1 MEKLIIAL
9 DVANAEN
16 AKRIINEL
24 GDDIVFY
31 KLGLELMMSGQYFEI
46 VKYLKNNN
54 KKVFADLK
62 LYDITQ
68 TMVRCVENLKQHQ
81 IDMLTI
87 HCANDEIMRSVARI
101 KGDIKVVGVSV
112 LTNLDRYDL
121 TTMGFD
127 QKITLED
134 LVEHKTKMALEA
146 GLDGVVASAQE
157 AKKLRDSFG
166 DNFLIVTPGIRLNAV
181 IVDDQKRSANVAQA
195 IANKA
200 SYLVVG
206 RPILQSND
214 IKASALQF
222 IKAINEAY
230 ANY

>member
-9 DVANAEN
+9 DVANADM
-16 AKRIINEL
+16 AKKIIDDL
-24 GDDIVFY
+24 GDDVIFY
-31 KLGLELMMSGQYFEI
+31 KLGLELMMGGQYFEI
-46 VKYLKNNN
+46 IKYLKKNN

-68 TMVRCVENLKQHQ
+68 TMVRSVENLKQHQ
-81 IDMLTI
+81 VDMLTI

-121 TTMGFD
+121 VAMGFD

-157 AKKLRDSFG
+157 AKRLRKTLGND
-166 DNFLIVTPGIRLNAV
+166 FLIVTPGIRLNEV
-181 IVDDQKRSANVAQA
+181 IGDDQKRSTNVVQA
-195 IANKA
+195 IANGS

-206 RPILQSND
+206 RPILLSSN
-214 IKASALQF
+214 IKLSAQQF
-222 IKAINEAY
+222 IKAINEAST
-230 ANY
+230 NS

>member
-9 DVANAEN
+9 DVANADS
-16 AKRIINEL
+16 AKKIIDEL
-24 GDDIVFY
+24 GDEVVFY

-46 VKYLKNNN
+46 IKYLKKNN

-68 TMVRCVENLKQHQ
+68 TMVRSVENLKQYQ

-87 HCANDEIMRSVARI
+87 HCANDEIMRSVGRI

-121 TTMGFD
+121 VAMGFD
-127 QKITLED
+127 QKMTLED

-157 AKKLRDSFG
+157 AVKLRKSFG
-166 DNFLIVTPGIRLNAV
+166 EDFLIVTPGIRLNGV
-181 IVDDQKRSANVAQA
+181 IGDDQKRSTNVAQA
-195 IANKA
+195 IANGA

-206 RPILQSND
+206 RPILQSDN
-214 IKASALQF
+214 IKLSAQQF
-222 IKAINEAY
+222 IKAINEAS
-230 ANY
+230 ANS

>member
-9 DVANAEN
+9 DVANADS
-16 AKRIINEL
+16 AKKIIDEL
-24 GDDIVFY
+24 GDEVVFY

-46 VKYLKNNN
+46 IKYLKKNN

-68 TMVRCVENLKQHQ
+68 TMVRSVENLKQYQ

-87 HCANDEIMRSVARI
+87 HCANDEIMRSVGRI

-112 LTNLDRYDL
+112 LTNLDHYDL
-121 TTMGFD
+121 VAMGFD
-127 QKITLED
+127 QKMTLED

-157 AKKLRDSFG
+157 AIKLRKSFG
-166 DNFLIVTPGIRLNAV
+166 DDFLIVTPGIRLNGV
-181 IVDDQKRSANVAQA
+181 IGDDQKRSTNVAQA
-195 IANKA
+195 IANGA

-206 RPILQSND
+206 RPILQSDN
-214 IKASALQF
+214 IKLSAQQF
-222 IKAINEAY
+222 IKAINEAS
-230 ANY
+230 ANS

>member
-9 DVANAEN
+9 DVANADS
-16 AKRIINEL
+16 AKKIIDEL
-24 GDDIVFY
+24 GDEVVFY

-46 VKYLKNNN
+46 IRYLKKNN

-68 TMVRCVENLKQHQ
+68 TMIRSIENLKQYQ

-101 KGDIKVVGVSV
+101 KGSIKVVGVSV

-121 TTMGFD
+121 VAMGFD

-157 AKKLRDSFG
+157 AKKLRKSFG
-166 DNFLIVTPGIRLNAV
+166 NDFLIVTPGIRLNGV
-181 IVDDQKRSANVAQA
+181 IDDDQKRSTNVAQA
-195 IANKA
+195 LANGA

-206 RPILQSND
+206 RPILQSDN
-214 IKASALQF
+214 IKLSAQQF
-222 IKAINEAY
+222 IKAINEAS
-230 ANY
+230 ANS

>member
-9 DVANAEN
+9 DVANADS
-16 AKRIINEL
+16 AKKIIDEL
-24 GDDIVFY
+24 GDEVVFY

-46 VKYLKNNN
+46 IKYLKKNN

-68 TMVRCVENLKQHQ
+68 TMVRSVENLKQYQ

-87 HCANDEIMRSVARI
+87 HCANDEIMRSVGRI

-121 TTMGFD
+121 VAMGFD
-127 QKITLED
+127 QRMTLED

-157 AKKLRDSFG
+157 AIKLRKSFG
-166 DNFLIVTPGIRLNAV
+166 DDFLIVTPGIRLNGV
-181 IVDDQKRSANVAQA
+181 IGDDQKRSTNVAQA
-195 IANKA
+195 IANGA

-206 RPILQSND
+206 RPILQSDN
-214 IKASALQF
+214 IKLSAQQF
-222 IKAINEAY
+222 IKAINEAS
-230 ANY
+230 ANS

>member
-9 DVANAEN
+9 DVANADS
-16 AKRIINEL
+16 AKKIIDEL
-24 GDDIVFY
+24 GNDVIFY
-31 KLGLELMMSGQYFEI
+31 KLGLELMMGGQYFEI
-46 VKYLKNNN
+46 IKYLKKNN

-68 TMVRCVENLKQHQ
+68 TMVRSVENLKQYQ

-101 KGDIKVVGVSV
+101 KGNIKIVGVSV

-121 TTMGFD
+121 VAMGFD
-127 QKITLED
+127 QKMTLED

-157 AKKLRDSFG
+157 AIKLRKSFG
-166 DNFLIVTPGIRLNAV
+166 DDFLIVTPGIRLNGV
-181 IVDDQKRSANVAQA
+181 IGDDQKRSTNVAQA
-195 IANKA
+195 IANGA

-206 RPILQSND
+206 RPILQSDN
-214 IKASALQF
+214 IKLSAQQF
-222 IKAINEAY
+222 IKAINEAS
-230 ANY
+230 ANS